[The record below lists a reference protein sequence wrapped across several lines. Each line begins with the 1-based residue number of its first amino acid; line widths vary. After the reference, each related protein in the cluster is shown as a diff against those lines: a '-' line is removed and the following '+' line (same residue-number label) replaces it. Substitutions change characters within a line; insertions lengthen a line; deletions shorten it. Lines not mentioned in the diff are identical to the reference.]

1 MRTATGHGIHHDDA
15 MNYLP
20 GSTSLNDK
28 TDRIILPMQKH
39 KHTTDDQV
47 NGFFR
52 SFFFRFLEKKK
63 KSKYL
68 L

>member
-1 MRTATGHGIHHDDA
+1 
-15 MNYLP
+15 
-20 GSTSLNDK
+20 
-28 TDRIILPMQKH
+28 MQKH